1 MTTPQDP
8 ENRPQQEPYATP
20 APPPPQTDQPAG
32 YQSSGHQ
39 PSGYQ
44 PAGYQPSG
52 NQPAGYQAAGY
63 EAYPSGA
70 NEPAKRGPGA
80 APKQV
85 RISFW
90 LWLATA
96 ALMTI
101 LSIAALAIMLANPQA
116 LVDIAKQSA
125 GGDQGLTDEQLRT
138 GLVAFQVF
146 FTVAAV
152 VVAGLLVF
160 FAVKARAGRPWART
174 WLNVTGI
181 VALLLSMFGFT
192 LLSLLVVLPL
202 VAAVFLLY
210 TPASKEYFEAAK
222 RLR

>member
-8 ENRPQQEPYATP
+8 EHRPQQEPYATP
-20 APPPPQTDQPAG
+20 APPPPQSEQPAG
-32 YQSSGHQ
+32 YQST
-39 PSGYQ
+39 GYQ
-44 PAGYQPSG
+44 PAGYPSTGHPSG
-52 NQPAGYQAAGY
+52 GGYPTP
-63 EAYPSGA
+63 ES
-70 NEPAKRGPGA
+70 EVPGA
-80 APKQV
+80 ASRTAPKQV

-96 ALMTI
+96 ALITI
-101 LSIAALAIMLANPQA
+101 LAVAALLIMLANPQA
-116 LVDIAKQSA
+116 VVDIAKQN
-125 GGDQGLTDEQLRT
+125 GGSQGLTDEQLRT

-192 LLSLLVVLPL
+192 LLSLLVVVPL

-222 RLR
+222 RLG

>member
-32 YQSSGHQ
+32 HQ
-39 PSGYQ
+39 PTGYQ
-44 PAGYQPSG
+44 PAGHQPAG
-52 NQPAGYQAAGY
+52 DQPAGYRAAGY
-63 EAYPSGA
+63 QAYPGGA
-70 NEPAKRGPGA
+70 DELSRSPVRT

-85 RISFW
+85 RTSFW
-90 LWLATA
+90 LWIATA
-96 ALMTI
+96 AIMTV
-101 LSIAALAIMLANPQA
+101 LAIAALAIMMANPQA
-116 LVDIAKQSA
+116 VVDIAKQSA
-125 GGDQGLTDEQLRT
+125 GGNQGLTDEQLRT
-138 GLVAFQVF
+138 GLIAFQAF

-160 FAVKARAGRPWART
+160 FAFKARAGKPWART
-174 WLNVTGI
+174 WLNVAGI
-181 VALLLSMFGFT
+181 AALLLSMFGFT

-222 RLR
+222 RLG